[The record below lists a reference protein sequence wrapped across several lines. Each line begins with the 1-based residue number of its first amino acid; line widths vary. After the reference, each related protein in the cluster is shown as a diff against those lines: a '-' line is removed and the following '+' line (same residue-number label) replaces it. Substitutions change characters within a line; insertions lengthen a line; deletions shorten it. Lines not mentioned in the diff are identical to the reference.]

1 MILGNTSCW
10 GSLTGNS
17 LSRTALTKLK
27 IAVFAPIP
35 SASVSTATAVNPG
48 FLLSMRRPY
57 RTSSTNSSTRRQ
69 PHVSRATSFTNST
82 FPNSR
87 RAARFASSTA
97 SPLSVRSRAA
107 ISRWL
112 CTSSSISV
120 SRFFRRQKLT
130 GHLCISLLPYFLTS
144 LLPYFLTSL
153 FPYFLVSLFPYFLA
167 SLLLFRLQHPRD
179 RIGKLRPFRT
189 FLAQLFLS

>member
-69 PHVSRATSFTNST
+69 PHVSRAPPFRALPRSHLQMALHFLFNLR
-82 FPNSR
+82 FP
-87 RAARFASSTA
+87 
-97 SPLSVRSRAA
+97 
-107 ISRWL
+107 
-112 CTSSSISV
+112 
-120 SRFFRRQKLT
+120 
-130 GHLCISLLPYFLTS
+130 LLPPPETHGPPLHFLTS
-144 LLPYFLTSL
+144 LL
-153 FPYFLVSLFPYFLA
+153 PYFLA